1 MCNKYDSDSSSNSIN
16 QTYLLYSHRAIS
28 TLYPHKFSPVLSD
41 LSQNT
46 QASRKNCYWEER
58 VCNSHC
64 GRTDV
69 IDVWSFLLPCFP
81 GHPLES
87 SFNSK
92 TRGYSTMVMF
102 WTQLML
108 PASCSQSTPFPE
120 PRAQASKKNSQQ
132 TSSTT
137 GHRAEHLATDTGLT
151 RVSTLTLHSAFPSI
165 SLFPS
170 EGTTALR
177 IAHIPYK
184 QTRGQQVLIFH
195 GARVCSPPCTSC
207 AQPQFS
213 GSTKL
218 WTNKNNNSRMQKK
231 ILTADSRWAD
241 TDPRRGFTC
250 LYSGHQ
256 STPET
261 NMLQLLL
268 PSSRFSCALR
278 DEYGIWLHCK
288 SDLFWTA
295 SITQPY
301 LGQLDVSCSN
311 FLLFHKLS
319 VWQTASRVAPGPC
332 PSIFSHG
339 TGKAKSQELN
349 SDNSA
354 TCCTATALST
364 VVHWPT
370 SMRWCFLL
378 PFTYLYVY
386 EQWGRLWLRLPYW
399 RYKGNR

>member
-1 MCNKYDSDSSSNSIN
+1 MQQIW
-16 QTYLLYSHRAIS
+16 QWQLLKQY
-28 TLYPHKFSPVLSD
+28 KSD
-41 LSQNT
+41 LPPLQSPGHLHIIPTQVLTCALWPVPKHTSQ
-46 QASRKNCYWEER
+46 QKNCYWEER

-177 IAHIPYK
+177 IAPIPFK
-184 QTRGQQVLIFH
+184 QTRGQQVLLFH
-195 GARVCSPPCTSC
+195 SARVCSPPCTSC

-218 WTNKNNNSRMQKK
+218 GTNKNNNSHMQKK
-231 ILTADSRWAD
+231 N
-241 TDPRRGFTC
+241 P
-250 LYSGHQ
+250 
-256 STPET
+256 
-261 NMLQLLL
+261 
-268 PSSRFSCALR
+268 
-278 DEYGIWLHCK
+278 HC
-288 SDLFWTA
+288 
-295 SITQPY
+295 
-301 LGQLDVSCSN
+301 
-311 FLLFHKLS
+311 
-319 VWQTASRVAPGPC
+319 R
-332 PSIFSHG
+332 
-339 TGKAKSQELN
+339 
-349 SDNSA
+349 
-354 TCCTATALST
+354 
-364 VVHWPT
+364 
-370 SMRWCFLL
+370 
-378 PFTYLYVY
+378 
-386 EQWGRLWLRLPYW
+386 
-399 RYKGNR
+399 